1 MAEMMTIARPYAD
14 AAFKTAI
21 EQATLPSWS
30 DALQRLSAVIA
41 SPLASQII
49 GNPNLS
55 ADAIATV
62 VADVAGQMSPEQR
75 NFVTL
80 LAQND
85 RLTALP
91 DIAAQFGR
99 QRHQHESVVDAH
111 VVSAFA
117 LSDAQAAD
125 IRSTLETKYS
135 RAVELTVSVDPELIG
150 GVSIRVGDEVM
161 DASVRGKL
169 AQLAVALKN

>member
-1 MAEMMTIARPYAD
+1 MAESMTIARPYAD
-14 AAFKTAI
+14 AAFRTAI
-21 EQATLPSWS
+21 EQGALPTWS

-41 SPLASQII
+41 SPLSSKVV

-55 ADAIATV
+55 AQAVADV
-62 VADVAGQMSPEQR
+62 VADVAGQLSNEQR

-85 RLTALP
+85 RLSVLP
-91 DIAAQFGR
+91 DIAVQFAAL
-99 QRHQHESVVDAH
+99 RHTHEKVVDAH
-111 VVSAFA
+111 VTSAFA
-117 LSDAQAAD
+117 LTDAQAAE
-125 IRSTLETKYS
+125 IRATLQTKYG
-135 RAVELTVSVDPELIG
+135 RAVELSVAVDPELIG